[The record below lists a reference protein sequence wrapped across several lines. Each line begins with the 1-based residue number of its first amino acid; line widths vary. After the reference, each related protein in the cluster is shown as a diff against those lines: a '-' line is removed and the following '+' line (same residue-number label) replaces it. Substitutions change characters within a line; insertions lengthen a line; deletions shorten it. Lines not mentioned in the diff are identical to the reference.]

1 MKVIA
6 IILLLFGINLLK
18 DILSGLVQDLSH
30 LRPESYMQNIL
41 GYQGDNNLNKN
52 MLRSYFGDAIL
63 SWIDCTD
70 VAEMAA
76 HCLLSPNQHT
86 GNTY

>member
-1 MKVIA
+1 
-6 IILLLFGINLLK
+6 
-18 DILSGLVQDLSH
+18 
-30 LRPESYMQNIL
+30 
-41 GYQGDNNLNKN
+41 

-86 GNTY
+86 GNTYWLGYENKNYQQIAQLTTLRQFILNNKKYFN

>member
-1 MKVIA
+1 MKDIA

>member
-18 DILSGLVQDLSH
+18 DILSGLVQDLPH

>member
-1 MKVIA
+1 
-6 IILLLFGINLLK
+6 
-18 DILSGLVQDLSH
+18 
-30 LRPESYMQNIL
+30 MQNIL

>member
-70 VAEMAA
+70 VAEMVA